1 MQAELKQISKLV
13 HKCLVEDKDNPSWN
27 VTLLACL
34 AKIEYFAEQ
43 ASEAV
48 GEEEDPLF
56 LTRQTVRQFKAVKQ

>member
-1 MQAELKQISKLV
+1 MQANLKQIQGLV
-13 HKCLVEDKDNPSWN
+13 HECLAEDKNNPSWN

-56 LTRQTVRQFKAVKQ
+56 LTRQTVRQFKAVKE

>member
-34 AKIEYFAEQ
+34 AKIEYYAEQ
-43 ASEAV
+43 ATEV
-48 GEEEDPLF
+48 TEPDEDPVF